1 MSEKAVTSDPMMNSR
16 ISRFFL
22 FSALLSL
29 AMSLVPVAQ
38 GRAAGVDPLSGQ
50 QLPVPVLR
58 PDKNRITNSIRPAQ
72 PVPITIVQNPIA
84 ASRMQSQILAKA
96 GNLKQGLEAISNK
109 KIDLARAIREGMK
122 AGSLDRKILAWAI
135 VLSGQGGV
143 PSSEIARTSGQL
155 SSWPGQTAMRYNAE
169 AALSR
174 ENLPARAVIKAFGNE
189 KPASLT
195 GARLLAK
202 SYLKLGDR
210 KSAHKIIAP
219 YWHRQKLS
227 KNTEKALLK
236 DFNSVLSVNDH
247 RKRMH
252 YMFYRDRTTDANRL
266 ASRSKQVS
274 LAKAR
279 SAVSKR
285 SKNTGKLLKKVSI
298 KWRKDP
304 AYQFS
309 KIQYLRRS
317 NKIKQAGRLMASVTR
332 DPDRLIHPDEW
343 WVERRV
349 LSRELLDIGDY
360 KLAYKIAAQHSAESK
375 TKQAEAEFHAGW
387 YALRFLKDRKTARK
401 HFTNILTITS
411 SPISQ
416 ARGYYWLARTY
427 SGKEATKYY
436 RKAAQHQGTYYGQL
450 SLVKLGQRSLAVG
463 TYKPSAA
470 DRANFKAND
479 LVKAISKLEA
489 AGYAWRADII
499 YRHLARTLTSPGEIM
514 LLSARA
520 EKQGK
525 RKLALQLG
533 KIAYGRGLSVIT
545 SSWPIG
551 AIPRSA
557 KIGNAGRA
565 LAYAIA
571 RQESAFDHKAVSGAN
586 ARGLLQLLPG
596 TAKLM
601 AKKTGISY
609 SYKKLTRDPSY
620 NVRLG
625 SAYLSEQLSNFD
637 GSYVLTFSG
646 YNAGPGR
653 AKKWI
658 AQYGDPRGMALDNV
672 VDWVERIPFTETRNY
687 VQRVMEN
694 MQVYK
699 ARISGAKLRIDKDLV
714 RGRP

>member
-1 MSEKAVTSDPMMNSR
+1 MNFR
-16 ISRFFL
+16 ICNFL
-22 FSALLSL
+22 LINALVVSL
-29 AMSLVPVAQ
+29 AMSLAEVRQ
-38 GRAAGVDPLSGQ
+38 GRAASIGQ
-50 QLPVPVLR
+50 LLGNQIPVPILR
-58 PDKNRITNSIRPAQ
+58 PDKNRIIHSNRPAI
-72 PVPITIVQNPIA
+72 PVPNTIVKKPVA
-84 ASRMQSQILAKA
+84 ASEILSKILAKSS
-96 GNLKQGLEAISNK
+96 NLKQGLEAISKK

-122 AGSLDRKILAWAI
+122 TGSLDRKILAWAI
-135 VLSGQGGV
+135 VLSRQAGV
-143 PSSEIARTSGQL
+143 PSYEIANTSDKL
-155 SSWPGQTAMRYNAE
+155 SSWPGQTTMRRNAE
-169 AALSR
+169 AALGR
-174 ENLPARAVIKAFGNE
+174 ESLSARAVVKAFGNQ

-210 KSAHKIIAP
+210 KSARKIIAP

-227 KNTEKALLK
+227 KNTEKEILK
-236 DFNSVLSVNDH
+236 DFASVLSVGDH

-252 YMFYRDRTTDANRL
+252 YMFYRDRTRDANRM
-266 ASRSKQVS
+266 ASLSKQVS

-279 SAVSKR
+279 SAVSKK
-285 SKNTGKLLKKVSI
+285 SKKAGKLLEEVSI
-298 KWRKDP
+298 KWRMDP
-304 AYQFS
+304 GYQFS
-309 KIQYLRRS
+309 KIQYLRRTG
-317 NKIKQAGRLMASVTR
+317 KTKQAGRLMVAATR
-332 DPDRLIHPDEW
+332 DADKLVHPDEW

-349 LSRELLDIGDY
+349 LSRELLDIGKY
-360 KLAYKIAAQHSAESK
+360 KLAYKIAAQHSAQSR
-375 TKQAEAEFHAGW
+375 TKKAEAEFHAGW
-387 YALRFLKDRKTARK
+387 YALRFLKNRQTARK
-401 HFTNILTITS
+401 HFTNILTISS

-416 ARGYYWLARTY
+416 ARGYYWLARSY
-427 SGKEATKYY
+427 SGSNATKYY
-436 RKAAQHQGTYYGQL
+436 RKAANHQGTYYGQL
-450 SLVKLGQRSLAVG
+450 SLVKLGKRSLSVRSS
-463 TYKPSAA
+463 KPSAK
-470 DRANFKAND
+470 DRANFKSRE
-479 LVKAISKLEA
+479 LVKAISRLEA
-489 AGYAWRADII
+489 VGYAWRTDII
-499 YRHLARTLTSPGEIM
+499 YRHLARTLASPGEIL

-551 AIPRSA
+551 AIPNSA

-596 TAKLM
+596 TARLM

-625 SAYLSEQLSNFD
+625 SAYLSEQLTNFN
-637 GSYVLTFSG
+637 GSYVMTFSG

-653 AKKWI
+653 AKKWAI
-658 AQYGDPRGMALDNV
+658 RYGDPRGMALDNV

-714 RGRP
+714 RGRR